1 MSYDARCILQD
12 SRRLAQPCDYC
23 LKVKLLPWRQAHQ
36 WKFSRRLRCWLQA
49 FCFKGWPIFFSPPP
63 PSPTLHS
70 HSDADPATLAHVHV
84 RTDMHTDGNATHTH
98 AHTCSSMRSAR
109 LCTEEAKDKMH
120 SFRFKSVGKHYVFI
134 NHFPKG
140 PLQLLGCISRDI
152 SSFLPR
158 PKYLN
163 LQAAFKITRWQ
174 LLEKSI
180 IISSAWQILLSV
192 RFNNRDYEIKHF
204 FFKVPLYYK
213 SINLTDISWIVIL
226 I

>member
-1 MSYDARCILQD
+1 MTTA
-12 SRRLAQPCDYC
+12 SRLTCYHGDKPTNENSADGCAVDC
-23 LKVKLLPWRQAHQ
+23 KL
-36 WKFSRRLRCWLQA
+36 FVLRGDL
-49 FCFKGWPIFFSPPP
+49 FFFPPP